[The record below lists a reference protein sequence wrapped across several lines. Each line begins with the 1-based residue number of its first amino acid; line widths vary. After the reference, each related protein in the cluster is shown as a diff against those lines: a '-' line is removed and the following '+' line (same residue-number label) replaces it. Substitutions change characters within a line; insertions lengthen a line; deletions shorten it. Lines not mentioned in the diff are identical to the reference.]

1 MNKRY
6 PSARC
11 LLTVLKILVAACLLA
26 SQAAAESYY
35 NYGLD
40 GSRIDR
46 AANYSHTDG
55 SMDDATVNPGASDDL
70 FFYNS
75 TVGGS
80 LNLTLR
86 TGPYPLTFNSMTF
99 RSYEGTTQI
108 ERSAAVEDAT
118 ATVVSIG
125 AGGITLESGAGAV
138 TFGRSAASGF
148 EQRVIVG
155 AVADFTIANNS
166 GNDLTF
172 HRPLDGR
179 STNTTHTITVSGT
192 GSGNIVFTEG
202 VRANDAGRDLAMT
215 INTGGTGVVRFE
227 GTNNYTGPTTVAAGK
242 LFIDS
247 EAEDATGPVSVA
259 GDATLG
265 GSGTL
270 GGDAT
275 IADNGRLEF
284 ELGTP
289 PGSHQPMLLASL
301 RSLTFSGSSALTIT
315 SQGGASVG
323 KYRLLAAPGGIV
335 GTAPATLSLPEG
347 WEGSVSIAGND
358 LVLDLTSVGTP

>member
-1 MNKRY
+1 
-6 PSARC
+6 
-11 LLTVLKILVAACLLA
+11 
-26 SQAAAESYY
+26 
-35 NYGLD
+35 
-40 GSRIDR
+40 
-46 AANYSHTDG
+46 
-55 SMDDATVNPGASDDL
+55 
-70 FFYNS
+70 
-75 TVGGS
+75 
-80 LNLTLR
+80 
-86 TGPYPLTFNSMTF
+86 
-99 RSYEGTTQI
+99 
-108 ERSAAVEDAT
+108 
-118 ATVVSIG
+118 
-125 AGGITLESGAGAV
+125 
-138 TFGRSAASGF
+138 
-148 EQRVIVG
+148 VIVG

-179 STNTTHTITVSGT
+179 SPNTTHTITVSGT

-202 VRANDAGRDLAMT
+202 VRANSAGRDLAMT
-215 INTGGTGVVRFE
+215 INHSGTGVVRFE

-242 LFIDS
+242 LFIDGD
-247 EAEDATGPVSVA
+247 ANDATGLVSVA

-289 PGSHQPMLLASL
+289 PGSHQSMLLASL

-323 KYRLLAAPGGIV
+323 KYQLVGAPGGIV
-335 GTAPATLSLPEG
+335 GTAPDTLNLPEG
-347 WEGSVSIAGND
+347 WEGSVAIVGND
-358 LVLDLTSVGTP
+358 LILYLTSVGTP